1 MESLKN
7 IQMMRGHHYTM
18 GDNKLN
24 YETTAH
30 RKEHNNRQN
39 EPNSSPERTIAE
51 AKADLGK
58 HHFDFGHEDA
68 PTLSTH

>member
-7 IQMMRGHHYTM
+7 IQMMRGHLYSM

-30 RKEHNNRQN
+30 RKEHYNR
-39 EPNSSPERTIAE
+39 
-51 AKADLGK
+51 
-58 HHFDFGHEDA
+58 
-68 PTLSTH
+68 